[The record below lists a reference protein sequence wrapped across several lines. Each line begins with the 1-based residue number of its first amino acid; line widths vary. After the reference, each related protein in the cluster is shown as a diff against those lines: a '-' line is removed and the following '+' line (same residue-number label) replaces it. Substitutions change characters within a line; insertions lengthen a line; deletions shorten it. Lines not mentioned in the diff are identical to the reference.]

1 MFKSISECY
10 KSICIPPFSE
20 EEIANIKSNK
30 KVRESNKWDKHLAQ
44 KGFSNKNGNFLKY
57 QSFIIAGYV
66 QSKVSYG
73 ERKGELC
80 LYNRKTNDTI
90 FAENY

>member
-1 MFKSISECY
+1 MFKSISKWC
-10 KSICIPPFSE
+10 KSICVPPFAE

-44 KGFSNKNGNFLKY
+44 KGFSEENSNFLKY
-57 QSFIIAGYV
+57 DCFILSGYAP
-66 QSKVSYG
+66 SRVSYG
-73 ERKGELC
+73 KRKGELC
-80 LYNRKTNDTI
+80 LYDRKTNDTI

>member
-1 MFKSISECY
+1 MFKSISKWY
-10 KSICIPPFSE
+10 KSICVPPFSE
-20 EEIANIKSNK
+20 EGIANIKSNK
-30 KVRESNKWDKHLAQ
+30 KVRESNKWYKHLAQ
-44 KGFSNKNGNFLKY
+44 KGFSEENSNFLKY
-57 QSFIIAGYV
+57 DSFILAGYV